1 MTFWIKEEMADI
13 QNFINY
19 LLQWALFVIYL
30 HNNNN
35 NKINF
40 LRNMCVSTSAE
51 RSILVREEYNQLQ
64 VSNQEIEEVSSRYR
78 QTLTW

>member
-1 MTFWIKEEMADI
+1 MTFWIKEEMAD
-13 QNFINY
+13 NKNSINY

-35 NKINF
+35 KKINF
-40 LRNMCVSTSAE
+40 LRNMCVCTSAV

-64 VSNQEIEEVSSRYR
+64 VSSQETEEVK
-78 QTLTW
+78 